1 MIQSFK
7 SFKDTGTED
16 IFNGKSTRH
25 ARNVCPTSLWRIASR
40 KLDQLDSVTLL
51 QELKI
56 SPGNQLEA
64 LSGNRNGQYSIR
76 INSQYRICFKW
87 TDLEPDRVEIV
98 DYH

>member
-7 SFKDTGTED
+7 DAGTED
-16 IFNGKSTRH
+16 IFNGKSTRD
-25 ARNVCPTSLWRIASR
+25 ARNVCPISLWRIAGR
-40 KLDQLDSVTLL
+40 KLDQLDSVTTL

-56 SPGNQLEA
+56 PPGNQLEG

-76 INSQYRICFKW
+76 INNQYQICFKW
-87 TDLEPDRVEIV
+87 TDLRPDRVEIV